1 MSRIFQNCKEAIDVI
16 RRDLAE
22 MGHNIHPKSY
32 QNKDIANDPDYAAKE
47 VTNYTYSI
55 VNPYITDLPDSS
67 QKWVQAEAEERLSGQ
82 RLNPGEAYKLRPE
95 VWNQF
100 LVNGEHGE
108 KFDYTYPCRLN
119 PLCEKDNNLV
129 LNQIDRVVEELAS
142 NPDSRQCYI
151 SIWRPNDL
159 VNMGGKERI
168 PCTLGYLIQIRDGQ
182 LQITYL
188 QRSSDFATHFQNDV
202 ALAILLAQEISVRI
216 FNKYG
221 KSYPVGLFTHWIGS
235 LHVYMKDIKN
245 VF

>member
-1 MSRIFQNCKEAIDVI
+1 MNCQEAIDEI

-22 MGHNIHPKSY
+22 MGHTIHPKSY

-55 VNPYITDLPDSS
+55 VNPKLHDISNVSLE
-67 QKWVQAEAEERLSGQ
+67 WAEAEANERFSGK

-100 LVNGEHGE
+100 LVGNVDPGE
-108 KFDYTYPCRLN
+108 FDYTYPERLN
-119 PLCEKDNNLV
+119 PIYSYDPMKL
-129 LNQIDRVVEELAS
+129 LNQMDKVAEELSS

-151 SIWRPNDL
+151 SIWNPTDL
-159 VNMGGKERI
+159 INMGGKERI
-168 PCTLGYLIQIRDGQ
+168 PCTLGYLIQIRNNE

-188 QRSSDFATHFQNDV
+188 QRSSDFATHFQNDIWLAI
-202 ALAILLAQEISVRI
+202 ALAEEISSRI
-216 FNKYG
+216 TRINDIK
-221 KSYPVGLFTHWIGS
+221 YPVGLFTHWIGS